1 MYCSKTTAVVVCE
14 YENMNSKKYA
24 NAEVGKM
31 RNRERKSRGAVYIMT
46 QTTKTRVT

>member
-1 MYCSKTTAVVVCE
+1 MYRSKTTALVVCE
-14 YENMNSKKYA
+14 YENMNSKNYA

-31 RNRERKSRGAVYIMT
+31 RKTEHKSRGTVYIMT